1 MRKIYKL
8 YIGIMLSAIAVAC
21 SDKLDSDNISK
32 TAGLWRMFLL
42 TRNLRKNGWRMPIP
56 I

>member
-21 SDKLDSDNISK
+21 SDKLDSDKYFMHLIRYSQ
-32 TAGLWRMFLL
+32 L
-42 TRNLRKNGWRMPIP
+42 IP
-56 I
+56 K

>member
-1 MRKIYKL
+1 VRLPSLVRINSTL
-8 YIGIMLSAIAVAC
+8 T
-21 SDKLDSDNISK
+21 NISK